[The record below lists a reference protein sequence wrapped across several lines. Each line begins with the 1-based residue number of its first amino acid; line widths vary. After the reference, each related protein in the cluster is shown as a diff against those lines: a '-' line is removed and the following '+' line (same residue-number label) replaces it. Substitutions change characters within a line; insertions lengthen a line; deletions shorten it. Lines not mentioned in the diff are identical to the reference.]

1 MARKPIPSGKPPL
14 TSKGAARRAERER
27 AVGLDPADEAARW
40 LDENDPKPNSAP
52 PPTVSKSARKSKALH
67 RFRQRQARGDG

>member
-1 MARKPIPSGKPPL
+1 MPSGKPSL

-27 AVGLDPADEAARW
+27 KAGLDPADEAARW
-40 LDENDPKPNSAP
+40 LDENDPQPDTTP

>member
-1 MARKPIPSGKPPL
+1 MARKPAPSGKPSL

-40 LDENDPKPNSAP
+40 LDENDTQPDSAQP
-52 PPTVSKSARKSKALH
+52 AGVSKSARKSKALH
-67 RFRQRQARGDG
+67 RFRQRQERDG